1 MSTIRIPPVLR
12 GSVGG
17 AKQITGDGATLRETL
32 ANLFESHPGLRT
44 QILTPEGDI
53 SKFINIYVDD
63 QDVRYLQGLDSPTGA
78 SATITL
84 LPALAGGTLCA
95 MHQSSN

>member
-17 AKQITGDGATLRETL
+17 VKQVNGDGATLRETL
-32 ANLFESHPGLRT
+32 ANLFESYPGLRT
-44 QILTPEGDI
+44 QIFTPEGDI

-84 LPALAGGTLCA
+84 LPALAGGARCDT
-95 MHQSSN
+95 HRSSN